1 MMLFD
6 VSCLRFFH
14 PVRCTK
20 PRRFSE
26 IVPVL
31 ALWLVVAISS
41 VTPFAVL
48 AKEPF
53 SLADIQ
59 AERRELEVVSATD
72 REGLIQDIDQRITDS
87 ELAYFVDS
95 EAGRTTIAENYVG
108 LPYEAIE

>member
-59 AERRELEVVSATD
+59 AERRELWLS
-72 REGLIQDIDQRITDS
+72 LIHI
-87 ELAYFVDS
+87 
-95 EAGRTTIAENYVG
+95 
-108 LPYEAIE
+108 